1 MKDDVL
7 ELLRGA
13 LRAMGEN
20 THHHCEEVWLVG
32 RVEQE
37 RSEAIVDFGH

>member
-13 LRAMGEN
+13 LRAMEEN
-20 THHHCEEVWLVG
+20 THHHCEEVGLVRG
-32 RVEQE
+32 VEHE